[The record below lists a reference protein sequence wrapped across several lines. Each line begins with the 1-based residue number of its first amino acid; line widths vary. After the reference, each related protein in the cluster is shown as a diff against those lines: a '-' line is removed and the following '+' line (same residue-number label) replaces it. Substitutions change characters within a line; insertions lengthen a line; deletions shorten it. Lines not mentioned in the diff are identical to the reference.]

1 VRERER
7 ETRDFTGSLGGSER
21 FFCLLVGAA
30 LLLPACPSSS
40 NARQE
45 AQQVAEAMDRFR
57 KADNPSK
64 PAMVASLRAVKC
76 SATDVCKAR
85 DACLASAEATAK
97 SLLLKSEVEQGLSA
111 VEKGTTSK
119 DSPEARA
126 LGPKLDEAETL
137 LKEGFA
143 ALPAC
148 DDQIMALKRKYAF

>member
-1 VRERER
+1 VR
-7 ETRDFTGSLGGSER
+7 TRH
-21 FFCLLVGAA
+21 FFIVAA
-30 LLLPACPSSS
+30 LLLPACTSG

-57 KADNPSK
+57 KADNASK
-64 PAMVASLRAVKC
+64 PSTVATLRAVKC
-76 SATDVCKAR
+76 TVTDICKAR
-85 DACLASAEATAK
+85 DACLASAEATSK
-97 SLLLKSEVEQGLSA
+97 SLVLKNEVEQGLSA
-111 VEKGTTSK
+111 VEKGTTPK
-119 DSPEARA
+119 DSAEARA